1 MSVTTGL
8 REGETRVTC
17 VFGEAESQVLHD
29 WANTT
34 GRTFREVCIHMV
46 GRYIADVI
54 RPATKKNDGLVCP
67 SVTLPP
73 DEYADIYKGWHNDEW
88 AEFF

>member
-1 MSVTTGL
+1 MSVKSGL

-17 VFGEAESQVLHD
+17 VFGEDENQVLHD

-46 GRYIADVI
+46 DHYINDVI
-54 RPATKKNDGLVCP
+54 RKAVKKNVGLTCQAM
-67 SVTLPP
+67 TLPP
-73 DEYADIYKGWHNDEW
+73 DEYADLYKGWHNDEW